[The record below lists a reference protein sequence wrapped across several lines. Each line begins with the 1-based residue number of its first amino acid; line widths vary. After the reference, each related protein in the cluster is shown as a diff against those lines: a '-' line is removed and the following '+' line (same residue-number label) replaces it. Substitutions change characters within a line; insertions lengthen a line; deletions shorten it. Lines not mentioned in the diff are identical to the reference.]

1 MLDTEGGEEDIQVCP
16 SVSSFSFSKL
26 LLNGPVSIQQYRW
39 RGKRP
44 PVGYGWVQG
53 QLGGFKVSWPFEDS
67 ESAERSLGASCHG
80 WSLTRGGA
88 VSLPVRGLPA
98 W

>member
-1 MLDTEGGEEDIQVCP
+1 MSKCVFLLFFKVTFEWAGFHSGIPVAWEAP
-16 SVSSFSFSKL
+16 S
-26 LLNGPVSIQQYRW
+26 
-39 RGKRP
+39 

-67 ESAERSLGASCHG
+67 ESAERSLGASCHS